1 MAAITALANIGYPH
15 PNDGGLRPECIIQL
29 SEGDRPAWV
38 FDSAYIWGTSISRPP
53 RQVVWIP
60 TLDTMAEDL
69 MLMIGVHVLQDQELI
84 KMMQDA
90 GLDPVGRRLELGN
103 VPHELRQQLYGH
115 CRQIESS
122 WKVALT
128 VFEGSS
134 LKGHLGALAFY
145 KCQLEVCTSV
155 FSRSV
160 NRWDGSKYHITG
172 TLEVA

>member
-15 PNDGGLRPECIIQL
+15 PNDGGLRTECIIQL

-38 FDSAYIWGTSISRPP
+38 LDPAYIWGTAIPRPP

-60 TLDTMAEDL
+60 TLDAMAEDL
-69 MLMIGVHVLQDQELI
+69 ILMIGVHVLQAPELI
-84 KMMQDA
+84 QGIQDA
-90 GLDPVGRRLELGN
+90 GLDPTGRRLELGN
-103 VPHELRQQLYGH
+103 IPHKLRQHLYDH
-115 CRQIESS
+115 CRQIESP

-128 VFEGSS
+128 VFEGSY
-134 LKGHLGALAFY
+134 LKGHLGTLASY

-155 FSRSV
+155 FSRSA
-160 NRWDGSKYHITG
+160 NRWNGGKYHING